1 MSKWIR
7 GIYNAAANFNMS
19 GSLRA
24 AAGRTLGRNREL
36 MRESSDQR
44 NQYVEPSKS
53 SESNQSDEYAGTCHR
68 NRDTKCS
75 SGDHCYANACGHTP
89 SPDTV
94 IIGNDVII
102 TNSSDICN
110 TQCNKCHPTFCDHIE
125 RDYADYTASIRTE
138 GQGAGS
144 WIRVSNEPRDFK
156 RTDNTTRT
164 DVEHV
169 TGIPTGVTI

>member
-1 MSKWIR
+1 MSRWVR
-7 GIYNAAANFNMS
+7 GIYNTAANFVMS

-24 AAGRTLGRNREL
+24 ASGRTLDRESKHV
-36 MRESSDQR
+36 RESSDKRDQH
-44 NQYVEPSKS
+44 VESSQSGESSKLGNSTDGTTSTTAGRS
-53 SESNQSDEYAGTCHR
+53 S
-68 NRDTKCS
+68 
-75 SGDHCYANACGHTP
+75 
-89 SPDTV
+89 V

-102 TNSSDICN
+102 TDSRDICD
-110 TQCNKCHPTFCDHIE
+110 TECNKCHPTFCDHIE

-144 WIRVSNEPRDFK
+144 WIRVSNEPRSFE
-156 RTDNTTRT
+156 RTNNTART